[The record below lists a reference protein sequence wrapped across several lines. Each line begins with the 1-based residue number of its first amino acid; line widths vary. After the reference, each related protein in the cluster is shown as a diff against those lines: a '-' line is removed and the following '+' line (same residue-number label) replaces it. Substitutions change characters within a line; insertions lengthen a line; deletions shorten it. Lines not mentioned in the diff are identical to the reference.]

1 MTEQTEVQIERRD
14 ESLAQEFA
22 AIAEL
27 LQRSTVHVRT
37 PRLGA
42 GSGVIWRSDGLIV
55 TNAHVARGRDVEI
68 ELSDGK
74 TFAGETV
81 LRDEARD
88 LAAVRID
95 VSDLP
100 AAAIMNSLDLRVGQ
114 LVLAVG
120 NPLGLIGAM
129 TMGVVHAIA
138 PVLPEGGRVRRGR
151 DAWVQADI
159 ELSPG
164 NSGGPLADARGQV
177 VGINSMVAGGLGLAV
192 PSDAVRRFL
201 GAATR
206 PQLGVS
212 LQPVQVA
219 VGAEQIWG
227 LLILETTEG
236 GAAARAGLIVGDVLT
251 GFDGQRIRS
260 SRDLPAAIDAAGADG
275 VLKLDVT
282 RGGQTLALHVSL
294 SEATVAEPSAG
305 VAA

>member
-1 MTEQTEVQIERRD
+1 MTEHADVQIERRD
-14 ESLAQEFA
+14 ESLVQEFA
-22 AIAEL
+22 AIAEV

-68 ELSDGK
+68 ELSDGR

-95 VSDLP
+95 ASDLP

-120 NPLGLIGAM
+120 NPLGLTGAM

-159 ELSPG
+159 ELLPG

-219 VGAEQIWG
+219 VGAEQIRG

-236 GAAARAGLIVGDVLT
+236 GAATRAGLIVGDVLT
-251 GFDGQRIRS
+251 GFDGQRIHG

-275 VLKLDVT
+275 VLKLDVM
-282 RGGQTLALHVSL
+282 RGGRSLALNVSL
-294 SEATVAEPSAG
+294 SEVTVAEPSAG